1 MELELEVFE
10 LAKGMLGQTP
20 GPEREKSLEGMCACA
35 VDELRGRLRESV
47 AIEDMGGSFARA
59 AATLALSFYIGAGCL
74 SEAESFSAGS
84 VSVKRRSASD
94 AQTAA
99 ASLRRQAELM
109 LTGYL
114 TDSGFDFRAVR
125 G

>member
-1 MELELEVFE
+1 MELEREVFE

-20 GPEREKSLEGMCACA
+20 CPEREKSLENMCASA
-35 VDELRGRLRESV
+35 VDELEGRLRENVSM
-47 AIEDMGGSFARA
+47 EDMKGSFVRA
-59 AATLALSFYIGAGCL
+59 AATLGLSFYIGAGCL
-74 SEAESFSAGS
+74 SETESFSAGS

-94 AQTAA
+94 TQAA
-99 ASLRRQAELM
+99 ALSLRRQAELM